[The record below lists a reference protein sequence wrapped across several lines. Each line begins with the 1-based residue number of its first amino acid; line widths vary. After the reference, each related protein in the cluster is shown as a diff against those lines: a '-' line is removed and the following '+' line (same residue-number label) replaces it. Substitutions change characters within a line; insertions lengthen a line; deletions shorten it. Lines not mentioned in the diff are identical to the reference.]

1 MVTRDLLGTNLLIT
15 SEQGKAFNLDTILLA
30 DFVRIPKGSELVCD
44 FGTGNGSILL
54 YLSQKFHKKLL
65 GVEIQ
70 KHRYEQAIENIN
82 MNELDK
88 QIQVLNQDIKAT
100 KLKKE
105 ADVIVSNPPFFKVN
119 EESRKS
125 MDHDMQIAKHETL
138 LTLEELIAS
147 VFLNLK
153 HGGLFFMIHKPDRLE
168 EIMLL
173 LNQYDFK
180 VKRIRMVHPYLD
192 SEPNHV
198 LIEARK
204 KGSAH
209 LKVLPPL
216 ILYHEKHVYSEELN
230 AIYNGRAYQN
240 ESSK

>member
-1 MVTRDLLGTNLLIT
+1 MVTRDLLGTKLLIT

-30 DFVRIPKGSELVCD
+30 DFIRIPKGSELVVD
-44 FGTGNGSILL
+44 FGTGNGSIML
-54 YLSQKFHKKLL
+54 YLSQKYHHKLL

-70 KHRYEQAIENIN
+70 KHRYEQAIHNIFIN
-82 MNELDK
+82 QLSSRID
-88 QIQVLNQDIKAT
+88 VLNQDIKST

-105 ADVIVSNPPFFKVN
+105 ADVIVTNPPFFKTN
-119 EESRKS
+119 NESRKS
-125 MDHDMQIAKHETL
+125 LDIDMQIAKHETL
-138 LTLEELIAS
+138 ITLEELIQS
-147 VFLNLK
+147 VSRNLK

-168 EIMLL
+168 EIMIIM
-173 LNQYDFK
+173 NQYDFK

-216 ILYHEKHVYSEELN
+216 ILYREKHIYTDELN
-230 AIYNGRAYQN
+230 AIYHGRGYHH

>member
-54 YLSQKFHKKLL
+54 YLSQKFHKKLI

-88 QIQVLNQDIKAT
+88 QIHVLNQDIKAT

-119 EESRKS
+119 
-125 MDHDMQIAKHETL
+125 
-138 LTLEELIAS
+138 
-147 VFLNLK
+147 
-153 HGGLFFMIHKPDRLE
+153 
-168 EIMLL
+168 
-173 LNQYDFK
+173 
-180 VKRIRMVHPYLD
+180 
-192 SEPNHV
+192 
-198 LIEARK
+198 
-204 KGSAH
+204 
-209 LKVLPPL
+209 
-216 ILYHEKHVYSEELN
+216 
-230 AIYNGRAYQN
+230 
-240 ESSK
+240 